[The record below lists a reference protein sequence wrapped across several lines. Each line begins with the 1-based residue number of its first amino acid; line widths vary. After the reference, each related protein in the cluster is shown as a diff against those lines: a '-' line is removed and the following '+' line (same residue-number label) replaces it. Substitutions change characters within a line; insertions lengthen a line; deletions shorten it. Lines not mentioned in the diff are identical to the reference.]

1 MHITNN
7 NVIKMKES
15 KKIIGRV
22 AIAMT
27 LFVSLGMKAEEH
39 EDSIINVAFGKMAYE
54 DVNNAVTTVKTSTL
68 SKILNDQ
75 SSLIGLQGMV
85 GGYNGNVWNQSA
97 LVLVDGVPR
106 DASLVRASEVE
117 SVTVLK
123 DAASVAL
130 YGSRGAKG
138 VILITT
144 KRGKNEPM
152 HIDFR
157 GTTGINVPKIYPKYL
172 DAASYMTLY
181 NEACRNDG
189 ISEKYDAVTIYNTAS
204 GKNPYRYPDV
214 NYYDSEYLR
223 DFYFN
228 ANMTGEIYGG
238 NEKTHYYV
246 NLGMEYNNTLL
257 KYGENKGGNTSRF
270 NVRGNV
276 DMTLTKWLKAS
287 TNATM
292 IIGDTYSGRG
302 SFWSEASTLRPN
314 WFSALLP
321 ISMMD
326 TNVSQIQEYIQ
337 NSNHLIDGKY
347 LLGAISTNTTNALAS
362 LLAEG
367 YSRNKNRQFMFDV
380 VLNADLSSITQG
392 LSFKTTFSVDY
403 LATYS
408 EAFKESYATYEPTW
422 SNVNGKDIIVAL
434 KQYNKDESSTNE
446 YVGESTYDQT
456 MLFCAQFDYNRTFDR
471 LHNVST
477 TLLGWGY
484 QQQYSGD
491 SGHSSSDYHRTSNVN
506 LGLRATYNYNHKYY
520 AEFNGAVIHSAK
532 LAEGHRNAFSPSVT
546 LAWRLSKEKWLRI
559 ADFINDLKLS
569 VSFANLHQDLDIS
582 DYYMYKGYFTDK
594 GGWYQWHDSYAG
606 GNTTGSVRGENLDLT
621 FITRKEFR
629 VGIDAT
635 MFNKLLTINANYFN
649 QMTSGLLTQGSSTIY
664 PSFFY
669 ISSTQSFLPYINYNK
684 DKRYGLDF
692 AITAQKTL
700 GDLYIKVGFNGMIYG
715 SKAVRRDEVA
725 EYDYQL
731 AEGQPL
737 NTARGYICEGF
748 WQSQEEIDNAEATS
762 TFGTVRPGDLK
773 YKDIN
778 GDGTIDS
785 NDQVVL
791 GKYTSPFTFGVN
803 LTLKYKNFTFFALGN
818 GQTGGVAF
826 KNNSYWW
833 VTGTSKFSETVM
845 NRWTEETAL
854 TASYP
859 RLTTGTG
866 TNNYR
871 NSTFWLYSTNAF
883 RLTNV
888 QLTYDFKN
896 KPFGESFVKGLSL
909 YIGGS
914 SLLTIAKEHEYMEM
928 NIGSSP
934 QCRNFYFG
942 LKAQF

>member
-1 MHITNN
+1 MKKTN
-7 NVIKMKES
+7 KH
-15 KKIIGRV
+15 IGRIAV
-22 AIAMT
+22 ALT

-39 EDSIINVAFGKMAYE
+39 EDSIVNVAFGKMAYE
-54 DVNNAVTTVKTSTL
+54 DVNNAFATVKTSTL

-85 GGYNGNVWNQSA
+85 GGYNGNIWNQSA

-106 DASLVRASEVE
+106 EASLVRASEVE

-130 YGSRGAKG
+130 YGSCGAKG

-189 ISEKYDAVTIYNTAS
+189 ISEKYDAATIYNTAS

-246 NLGMEYNNTLL
+246 NLGMEDNNTLL

-287 TNATM
+287 TDATM

-321 ISMMD
+321 VSMMD

-337 NSNHLIDGKY
+337 NSNHLINGEY

-362 LLAEG
+362 LLTEG
-367 YSRNKNRQFMFDV
+367 YTRSKNRQFMFDV
-380 VLNADLSSITQG
+380 VLNADLSSITRG

-422 SNVNGKDIIVAL
+422 SNVNGEDIIVAL

-456 MLFCAQFDYNRTFDR
+456 MLFSVQFDYNRTFET
-471 LHNVST
+471 LHNVSA

-506 LGLRATYNYNHKYY
+506 LGLRAAYNYNHKYY

-546 LAWRLSKEKWLRI
+546 LAWRMNKENWLKDI
-559 ADFINDLKLS
+559 NFIDDLKLS
-569 VSFANLHQDLDIS
+569 ASFANLHQDLDIS

-635 MFNKLLTINANYFN
+635 LFNKLLTI
-649 QMTSGLLTQGSSTIY
+649 
-664 PSFFY
+664 
-669 ISSTQSFLPYINYNK
+669 K
-684 DKRYGLDF
+684 
-692 AITAQKTL
+692 
-700 GDLYIKVGFNGMIYG
+700 
-715 SKAVRRDEVA
+715 
-725 EYDYQL
+725 
-731 AEGQPL
+731 
-737 NTARGYICEGF
+737 
-748 WQSQEEIDNAEATS
+748 
-762 TFGTVRPGDLK
+762 
-773 YKDIN
+773 
-778 GDGTIDS
+778 
-785 NDQVVL
+785 
-791 GKYTSPFTFGVN
+791 
-803 LTLKYKNFTFFALGN
+803 
-818 GQTGGVAF
+818 
-826 KNNSYWW
+826 
-833 VTGTSKFSETVM
+833 
-845 NRWTEETAL
+845 
-854 TASYP
+854 
-859 RLTTGTG
+859 
-866 TNNYR
+866 
-871 NSTFWLYSTNAF
+871 
-883 RLTNV
+883 
-888 QLTYDFKN
+888 
-896 KPFGESFVKGLSL
+896 
-909 YIGGS
+909 
-914 SLLTIAKEHEYMEM
+914 
-928 NIGSSP
+928 
-934 QCRNFYFG
+934 
-942 LKAQF
+942 